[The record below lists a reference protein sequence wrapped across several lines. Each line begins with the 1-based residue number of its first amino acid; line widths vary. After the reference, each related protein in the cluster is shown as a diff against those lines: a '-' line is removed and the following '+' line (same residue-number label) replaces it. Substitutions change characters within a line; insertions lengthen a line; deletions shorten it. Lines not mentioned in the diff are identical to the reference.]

1 MSSSSSKSTATRTIQ
16 IAADIA
22 PRAALLAAAAAKMGA
37 SDAAIEEVLTTPR
50 AGATRL
56 GDEELINLM
65 VEATQRLAAAA
76 DLTPLIAL
84 AVENASDEDFSR
96 ATIPSPAPTEAP
108 VAPAAKAGSRR
119 RGATRK

>member
-1 MSSSSSKSTATRTIQ
+1 MSSSSGKSTATRTIQ

-50 AGATRL
+50 AGGTKL

-76 DLTPLIAL
+76 DLGPIIAL

-96 ATIPSPAPTEAP
+96 ATIPSPAPTASG
-108 VAPAAKAGSRR
+108 AKAASRKRGS
-119 RGATRK
+119 THK

>member
-1 MSSSSSKSTATRTIQ
+1 MSSSSGKSTATRTIQ

-50 AGATRL
+50 AGETKL

-76 DLTPLIAL
+76 DLTPLIAM

-96 ATIPSPAPTEAP
+96 ATIPSPAPTT
-108 VAPAAKAGSRR
+108 APAAKGGGARK
-119 RGATRK
+119 RGATGK